1 MADLRLRLLMFAGTA
16 ACVTIAFGNCS
27 QVKFQY
33 DEQASLQRLN
43 VTVALN
49 TNAFVCSPFGNTAV
63 QEKSAGGSE
72 TVCQTEKGVPK
83 K

>member
-1 MADLRLRLLMFAGTA
+1 MADLRPRLLMFAGTA

-43 VTVALN
+43 VDGGILINGGAPFTNNVDALHW
-49 TNAFVCSPFGNTAV
+49 
-63 QEKSAGGSE
+63 SAN
-72 TVCQTEKGVPK
+72 
-83 K
+83 